1 MTDGWLGDQIVAN
14 RKIRPFTEV
23 KRRKYRFRLLNGGPS
38 RFYRFQLRRKKT
50 GELVPMTII
59 TGDGNILPEPV
70 RAWSVYMSVAQRVD
84 VILDFSDYD
93 DGEQLILEN
102 LLEQTNGKGPSGR
115 ILDDPDGVLAF
126 NVTGTEPYPD
136 NSRVPSKLRDLPEV
150 DLSLVRKERTW
161 TFDYDGGLWTINS
174 KIMDPNRIDALV
186 EQNSA
191 EIWTFRN
198 SGNDWSH
205 PVHCHFTEFMILE
218 VNGKPYDTSFIQSV
232 KDNRSNLEIYKGYDS
247 GDIVETFMGGP
258 RRDVA
263 TILPNDEIKVYIRFN
278 DFLGKHVMHCHNV
291 VHEDHAMMIRWDI
304 VRPEDLTKIN
314 PATNKPYQE
323 PVNAFQFYNQ
333 PENMPHLEARPGQA
347 TYQSSDGN
355 KSYVKED
362 DAINGK
368 KY

>member
-1 MTDGWLGDQIVAN
+1 
-14 RKIRPFTEV
+14 
-23 KRRKYRFRLLNGGPS
+23 
-38 RFYRFQLRRKKT
+38 
-50 GELVPMTII
+50 
-59 TGDGNILPEPV
+59 
-70 RAWSVYMSVAQRVD
+70 
-84 VILDFSDYD
+84 
-93 DGEQLILEN
+93 
-102 LLEQTNGKGPSGR
+102 
-115 ILDDPDGVLAF
+115 
-126 NVTGTEPYPD
+126 
-136 NSRVPSKLRDLPEV
+136 
-150 DLSLVRKERTW
+150 
-161 TFDYDGGLWTINS
+161 
-174 KIMDPNRIDALV
+174 
-186 EQNSA
+186 
-191 EIWTFRN
+191 
-198 SGNDWSH
+198 
-205 PVHCHFTEFMILE
+205 
-218 VNGKPYDTSFIQSV
+218 
-232 KDNRSNLEIYKGYDS
+232 
-247 GDIVETFMGGP
+247 MGGP